1 MPPQRRPLGSISGNR
16 PKGSNISPYMRGRV
30 KGQADRGASQA
41 QIAKKLKLHKSTVGY
56 TLKQDELRNEGQSLP
71 QKPRGKSYTDAE
83 ERLLL
88 RHVRLNPKDTYQQVI
103 DVCGLSC
110 KKTTVKKILKKH
122 GITNWR
128 AKKRPELIEAHAM
141 ARLAWCLVRQGWTA
155 EEWGLVCWSDEC
167 SVERGRGKR
176 TEWCF
181 RTPAQ
186 KWDKT
191 MVQTY
196 GTNKNMKV
204 MIWGCFWDLGRSNC
218 YIMDRDFESAKHGY
232 SARSYL
238 EVCDAEVAPIF
249 EELDDGYLFMQDNA
263 SIHRAHSVRAWFI
276 AHGITQIGNWPAYS
290 PDLNPIEHIW
300 WHLKVRVYEM
310 FPDVAADKSESEHAR
325 QRLESCIQA
334 AWDTLDKGLFDS
346 LYESMPARMEAC
358 IKAGGWH
365 TKY

>member
-1 MPPQRRPLGSISGNR
+1 MPPQRTPLGSISGNR
-16 PKGSNISPYMRGRV
+16 PKGSEISPYMRGQI
-30 KGQADRGASQA
+30 KGQADCGASHSS
-41 QIAKKLKLHKSTVGY
+41 IAKDLKVLKSTVQY
-56 TLKQDELRNEGQSLP
+56 TLRQDELRNNGQSLP
-71 QKPRGKSYTDAE
+71 RKPRGKSYTDSE

-88 RHVRLNPKDTYQQVI
+88 RHVRLNPKDTYKQVI
-103 DVCGLSC
+103 TACNLSC
-110 KKTTVKKILKKH
+110 KPTTVKKILKKH
-122 GITNWR
+122 GISNWR
-128 AKKRPELIEAHAM
+128 AKKRPELTEAHAL
-141 ARLAWCLVRQGWTA
+141 ARLAWCLVRKGWTA

-176 TEWCF
+176 AEWCF

-186 KWDKT
+186 KWDRK

-196 GTNKNMKV
+196 DTNKNMKIMV
-204 MIWGCFWDLGRSNC
+204 WGCFWDTGRSNC

-238 EVCDAEVAPIF
+238 EVCEAEVAPIF
-249 EELDDGYLFMQDNA
+249 QELDDGYLFMQDNA
-263 SIHRAHSVRAWFI
+263 SIHTAYSVRDWFT
-276 AHGITQIGNWPAYS
+276 AHGITQITNWPAYS

-310 FPDVAADKSESEHAR
+310 FPEVAADKSESEHAR

-334 AWDTLDKGLFDS
+334 AWDTLDKGIFDN
-346 LYESMPARMEAC
+346 LYASMPARMAAC
-358 IKAGGWH
+358 IAAGGWH